1 MSVRA
6 PSRSDAVDT
15 FGRSFKAAN
24 AALRR
29 LKGRPQRPG
38 ELSHAQYGLLFGL
51 RDGEPRSLRDLALA
65 ADVSAATAVEM
76 LDSLARAGLVERTRS
91 AEDKRVV
98 LTMLSDRGRE
108 VVDERRARY
117 EPRFRAALKE
127 FSEGELYT
135 AAAVLD
141 RLRTMFDELAEA
153 EAE

>member
-6 PSRSDAVDT
+6 PSRSEALDT
-15 FGRSFKAAN
+15 FGRAFKAAN

-29 LKGRPQRPG
+29 LKGRATQRPG

-65 ADVSAATAVEM
+65 ADVSPATATEM
-76 LDSLARAGLVERTRS
+76 LDSLADAGLVQRARS
-91 AEDKRVV
+91 TEDKRVV
-98 LTMLSDRGRE
+98 LTSLSDRGRA

-127 FSEGELYT
+127 FSEEELVT

-141 RLRTMFDELAEA
+141 RLREMFDGLAE
-153 EAE
+153 ED

>member
-6 PSRSDAVDT
+6 PSRSEALDA
-15 FGRSFKAAN
+15 FGRAFKAAN

-29 LKGRPQRPG
+29 LKGRSPQPPG

-51 RDGEPRSLRDLALA
+51 REGEPRSLRDLALA
-65 ADVSAATAVEM
+65 ADVSPATAAEM
-76 LDSLARAGLVERTRS
+76 LDSLAEAGLVQRTRS
-91 AEDKRVV
+91 TEDKRVV
-98 LTMLSDRGRE
+98 LTSLSDRGHA

-127 FSEGELYT
+127 FSEEELLG

-141 RLRTMFDELAEA
+141 RMRAMFDELAE
-153 EAE
+153 ED